1 MRSQLWLVCLLARAT
16 SLQPPLSAAWV
27 EEWKSGLVQH
37 RPWDRRASSAY
48 ALLAANAEAPVAR
61 DRWRDGFALRATAA
75 DALRSVSA
83 RLDGVAA
90 VDTSAEEL
98 AVSVPLAG
106 GVGLRLVAADRR
118 ALARVQLPRDQDLV
132 ADLLRSRKRPFTNDL
147 AARADGARSPENAL
161 DVGLAAGHP
170 QEVSRLLLQMSDQ
183 LVLRTVTLDVPD
195 QPPIRLPMSGCC
207 SFREGH
213 AHFESLPSR
222 VRLGPVV
229 LLEELRAVHQ

>member
-83 RLDGVAA
+83 PVDGVAA

-118 ALARVQLPRDQDLV
+118 ALARGAGGGILRVVLDG
-132 ADLLRSRKRPFTNDL
+132 ADLGVAPRAASGEALLDVDAAPSTSTRRPRRRRGAPTTPRAGPASMRGCQARARPDGAPDGLRPWLRVVGAVPREREASGAAADLRRPFP
-147 AARADGARSPENAL
+147 ADA
-161 DVGLAAGHP
+161 
-170 QEVSRLLLQMSDQ
+170 
-183 LVLRTVTLDVPD
+183 
-195 QPPIRLPMSGCC
+195 
-207 SFREGH
+207 
-213 AHFESLPSR
+213 
-222 VRLGPVV
+222 
-229 LLEELRAVHQ
+229 

>member
-1 MRSQLWLVCLLARAT
+1 MRSQLWLVLLARAT

-27 EEWKSGLVQH
+27 EDWKSGLVQH

-106 GVGLRLVAADRR
+106 GVGLRLVDRADRR
-118 ALARVQLPRDQDLV
+118 ARARGGAGGILRVVLDGADLALNPRDKISAPRAWSPDDSV
-132 ADLLRSRKRPFTNDL
+132 AVI
-147 AARADGARSPENAL
+147 AA
-161 DVGLAAGHP
+161 
-170 QEVSRLLLQMSDQ
+170 
-183 LVLRTVTLDVPD
+183 
-195 QPPIRLPMSGCC
+195 QP
-207 SFREGH
+207 
-213 AHFESLPSR
+213 A
-222 VRLGPVV
+222 
-229 LLEELRAVHQ
+229 